1 MVSNHVKNRYKL
13 ASCNSGCVWTQLLVQ
28 NLLSYLPCFSFCVSF
43 ALHSL
48 RSPKKN
54 ERSLS
59 IPVAST
65 PRLHHDLASACYFH
79 GPTRRLTR
87 ALGTFFVDRDV
98 CSFFRRDD
106 LSQQRLEERRS
117 AAVTAV
123 TFIMKTCVVFPPR
136 GA

>member
-1 MVSNHVKNRYKL
+1 M
-13 ASCNSGCVWTQLLVQ
+13 WTQLLVQ

-48 RSPKKN
+48 RSPKKM
-54 ERSLS
+54 SVH

-65 PRLHHDLASACYFH
+65 PRLHHDLASACCFSW
-79 GPTRRLTR
+79 PDTTPEKSPRNIFCSRN
-87 ALGTFFVDRDV
+87 V

-123 TFIMKTCVVFPPR
+123 TFIMKTCVFFHREELDDTCNKPAFFNK
-136 GA
+136 GLYN